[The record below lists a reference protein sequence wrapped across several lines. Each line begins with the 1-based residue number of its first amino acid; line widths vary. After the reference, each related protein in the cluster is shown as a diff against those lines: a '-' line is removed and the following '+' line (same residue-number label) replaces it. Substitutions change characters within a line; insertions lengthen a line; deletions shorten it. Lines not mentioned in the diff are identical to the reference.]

1 MLIYNL
7 ISNNLDLGQ
16 GYSSI
21 CSVKPKKW
29 AVTDREVKTETTFI
43 LEGPKIKQHLLSRT
57 LKMFFL
63 TSRKACLW
71 RGRPIF
77 IRLFKELWELTL
89 HFTNT
94 QGFQQPCPICLM
106 YGIKFMASVVVPD
119 SLVNDIE
126 SNRSCCSASNYILM
140 NYWDLSVC
148 STWTIIWKLVWRKNS
163 CIIGHRPQL
172 TGGLTTITVDTLP
185 CTPPPSPST
194 ARSTIEALP

>member
-89 HFTNT
+89 HFTYT
-94 QGFQQPCPICLM
+94 QGFQI
-106 YGIKFMASVVVPD
+106 YGIKYMASVVCQIE
-119 SLVNDIE
+119 LLFNDIE